1 MFEKNYLVVLT
12 NREMHIFIQYVSSV
26 NERLAKIKAEALG
39 NWEEVLFDD
48 EILERFEDIYPK
60 DIQAVTI

>member
-26 NERLAKIKAEALG
+26 NERLEKLKSVALG
-39 NWEEVLFDD
+39 NWQEVLFDD
-48 EILERFEDIYPK
+48 EILERFEDNYPN
-60 DIQAVTI
+60 DIQAMTI

>member
-12 NREMHIFIQYVSSV
+12 NREMQIFIQYVSSV
-26 NERLAKIKAEALG
+26 NERLATIKAEALG

-48 EILERFEDIYPK
+48 EVLEFFEDIYPN

>member
-1 MFEKNYLVVLT
+1 MFERDYLVIKT
-12 NREMHIFIQYVSSV
+12 DQMFNIWIQSVSSV

-48 EILERFEDIYPK
+48 EVLKYFEDIYPN
-60 DIQAVTI
+60 DIQVVMI

>member
-12 NREMHIFIQYVSSV
+12 NREIQIFIQYVSSV
-26 NERLAKIKAEALG
+26 KERLAIKKAEALG
-39 NWEEVLFDD
+39 NWEEVLIDD
-48 EILERFEDIYPK
+48 EVLEYFEDIYPN

>member
-12 NREMHIFIQYVSSV
+12 NREIQIFIQYVSSV
-26 NERLAKIKAEALG
+26 NERLAIKKAEALG
-39 NWEEVLFDD
+39 NWEEVLIDD
-48 EILERFEDIYPK
+48 EVLEYFEDIYPN